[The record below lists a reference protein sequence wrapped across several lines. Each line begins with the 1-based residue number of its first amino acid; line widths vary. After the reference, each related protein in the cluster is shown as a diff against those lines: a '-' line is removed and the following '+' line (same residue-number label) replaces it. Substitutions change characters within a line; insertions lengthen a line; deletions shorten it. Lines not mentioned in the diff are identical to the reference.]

1 MSDKPVLIIATM
13 IAHPGK
19 GDALYKVLN
28 QCVAPS
34 RDEPGNMH
42 YDLYR
47 SVENSDQFLFHE
59 SWKNASAVEQHEA
72 QPHFKTL
79 LAEAGPLLA
88 KPPVINK
95 I

>member
-59 SWKNASAVEQHEA
+59 SWKTPPPWSNM
-72 QPHFKTL
+72 
-79 LAEAGPLLA
+79 
-88 KPPVINK
+88 KPSRTSRRYWLKPARCWQSRR
-95 I
+95 